1 MRKMLEVRKTVM
13 ASAELQCPSFL
24 LFSLDLFDLIFFSPS
39 SAQTLMLTF
48 HLVVVFLISVH
59 FFFFFLRGF
68 SLKSFDWFPFLGC
81 RGAY

>member
-24 LFSLDLFDLIFFSPS
+24 LFSLDLFDLNFFSPS

-59 FFFFFLRGF
+59 FFFFLRGF